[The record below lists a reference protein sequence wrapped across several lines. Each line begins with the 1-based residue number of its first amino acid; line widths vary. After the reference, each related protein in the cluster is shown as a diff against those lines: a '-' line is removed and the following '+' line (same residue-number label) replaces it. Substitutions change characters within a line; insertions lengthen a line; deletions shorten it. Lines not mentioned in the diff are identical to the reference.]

1 MLHII
6 DFFIAARLD
15 LLTWS
20 ILLEWLQALLC
31 VMLQLLLKAMLEAVL
46 KNCSNTWA
54 MLSHAMVLNTLG
66 AIL

>member
-46 KNCSNTWA
+46 I
-54 MLSHAMVLNTLG
+54 MLSAQLCMY
-66 AIL
+66 